1 MEKILRQIAF
11 YREERGEISQLSH
24 HINNTDDIK
33 ATLNFIC
40 DFYNKKV
47 YDTNIVANRI
57 IEIDNLNQR
66 LVNGD
71 ISLINEIARAL
82 QRNDNN
88 RPFTESQLVI
98 ATRFCSIYNPDA
110 FPIYDPLIVR
120 LMIGIVNSENQD
132 DKIYL
137 KKIYHDAT
145 NLQTLYTQ
153 TIRFLNLQTDKFREC
168 FDKLTLIVCKW
179 IVQHVDQNLFN
190 NIAILGI
197 KGIVSIIL
205 SKFDINNPCLNTQI
219 DEQLE
224 QILYPYIER
233 LWNRIERRANQAH

>member
-24 HINNTDDIK
+24 NINNTDDIK

-120 LMIGIVNSENQD
+120 LMIGIVNSENLN

-137 KKIYHDAT
+137 KEIHNDAT
-145 NLQTLYTQ
+145 HLQALYSQ

-179 IVQHVDQNLFN
+179 IVQNTDAQSFN
-190 NIAILGI
+190 NIAILGT
-197 KGIVSIIL
+197 KCLVSLIL
-205 SKFDINNPCLNTQI
+205 SNLGINEQSLQAQI

-224 QILYPYIER
+224 QSLSPYIER
-233 LWNRIERRANQAH
+233 LWNRIERRVNQAH